1 MQEVY
6 TTYRAIG
13 TVHAFSTMSPLDL
26 ILLFQAAG
34 VNLLSLIKVVAV
46 N

>member
-13 TVHAFSTMSPLDL
+13 TVHAFSTMCPLDL

-34 VNLLSLIKVVAV
+34 VGNQVLTYRF
-46 N
+46 